1 MTTLPS
7 LNLSIELVGAG
18 RPNRPGQTIRPTH
31 VTIHNTDNDDPGADA
46 KAHSKFVRNTGFY
59 IDDNGRRH
67 DVSWHFTVD
76 DSRTIQQVPMDE
88 LGYHAK
94 SGNGKSLGIEI
105 CMHRGIDQQ
114 NANDRAA
121 LLVAALMKELRID
134 IQHVVTHKKWTG
146 KICPSKLLND
156 DQEGARWTAFK
167 TRVADFA
174 AELAKPGA
182 PPLLDAARE
191 QSLSR
196 GSRPMG
202 TETISSQQLENDL
215 DHRAVREQLRRASDS
230 PSG

>member
-7 LNLSIELVGAG
+7 LNLSTELVEEG

-31 VTIHNTDNDDPGADA
+31 VTIHNTDNDDLGADA

-59 IDDNGRRH
+59 IDNNGNRH

-76 DSRTIQQVPMDE
+76 DNRTIQQLPMDE

-105 CMHRGIDQQ
+105 CMHRGIDQHK
-114 NANDRAA
+114 ANDRAA

-134 IQHVVTHKKWTG
+134 LGHVVTHKKWTG
-146 KICPSKLLND
+146 KICPSKLLD
-156 DQEGARWTAFK
+156 DEQEGARWTAFK
-167 TRVADFA
+167 SRVADFA
-174 AELAKPGA
+174 TELAKPGA

-191 QSLSR
+191 ESLRR
-196 GSRPMG
+196 GSRPMT
-202 TETISSQQLENDL
+202 TETISPGQLENDL
-215 DHRAVREQLRRASDS
+215 DHNAVREQLRRMIVS
-230 PSG
+230 PSE